1 MIETINKKLSSLA
14 YKSLDK
20 IYRSLDR
27 SYVRRTKN
35 IKKIPSERYR
45 EGGKYAYSEWAHV
58 IGIFQAIIG
67 DCLESSEP
75 RIVDIGC
82 GTGLVA
88 ISVEPYIEGGGYYV
102 GMDVDKERIDFCKSK
117 YRKSRYSFKHLDIAN
132 TEYHPDAQKKRTKW
146 PVESSSY
153 DMCTAL
159 SVWTHLARKDAIF
172 YFNEVERVLKKNG
185 KFISTFFL
193 LDESYQPS
201 RKKEETESAFH
212 NTRPDRWIFE
222 NKAYGEDDWWY
233 PSWAENPER
242 AAGVTKQGIEEM
254 VKNTNMEVVEH
265 KTGNWKETNG
275 LYFQDILIFEKKN
288 SNLHIYLDFQRI
300 TISND

>member
-1 MIETINKKLSSLA
+1 MIGAVTKKLKSLA
-14 YKSLDK
+14 YKSLDNM
-20 IYRSLDR
+20 YRSLDR
-27 SYVRRTKN
+27 SYIRRTEN
-35 IKKIPSERYR
+35 IKNIPSERYR

-67 DCLESSEP
+67 DYLESSEP
-75 RIVDIGC
+75 RIVDVGC
-82 GTGLVA
+82 GTGLIA

-172 YFNEVERVLKKNG
+172 YFSEVERVLKKNG

-193 LDESYQPS
+193 LDESYQPTK
-201 RKKEETESAFH
+201 KKEKNESVYH
-212 NTRPDRWIFE
+212 NTRPGRWIFE
-222 NKAYGEDDWWY
+222 NKAYGENDWRY

-242 AAGVTKQGIEEM
+242 ATGVTKQG
-254 VKNTNMEVVEH
+254 VKKLVNRTSMEIVEH
-265 KTGNWKETNG
+265 KTGSWKETNG
-275 LYFQDILIFEKKN
+275 MYFQDILIFEKK
-288 SNLHIYLDFQRI
+288 
-300 TISND
+300 